1 MTFKP
6 MLAGKVDEAK
16 LVYPLMASPKLDGVR
31 AVNIEGAMRSRSL
44 KPFGNEYTQMRYST
58 KLFHGFDGELIL
70 EEPTAPDVYRKTNSA
85 IARIEGS
92 PQLTWW
98 VFDDFSAAGGF
109 STRLGTLKRRV
120 QDLEGVRTIMDIQL
134 LEHEI
139 ITDSQ
144 DLDYHEQHW
153 VDLGF
158 EGVMLRS
165 FLGPYKFGRSSTN
178 EGILL
183 KLKRFDDGEALVIGV
198 EEEMHNGNVATT
210 SELGRTK
217 RSSHQANK
225 TGKGTMGAL
234 VVRGI
239 GGPFD
244 GVEFKVGTGF
254 TAADRQ
260 RTDWLGTIVK
270 YKYFAVGVKDK
281 PRHPVYAGDRM
292 KEDM

>member
-1 MTFKP
+1 

-16 LVYPLMASPKLDGVR
+16 LTYPLMASPKLDGVR
-31 AVNIEGAMRSRSL
+31 AGNVEGAMRSRSL

-70 EEPTAPDVYRKTNSA
+70 GEPTAPDVYRKTNSA

-109 STRLGTLKRRV
+109 ATRYGTLRRRLQEISDHAQV
-120 QDLEGVRTIMDIQL
+120 FDIRL

-139 ITDSQ
+139 ITDSD
-144 DLDYHEQHW
+144 DLDYFEQHW
-153 VDLGF
+153 VNQGY
-158 EGVMLRS
+158 EGIMLRS
-165 FLGPYKFGRSSTN
+165 FLGPYKFGRSTTS

-217 RSSHQANK
+217 RSSHKENK

-244 GVEFKVGTGF
+244 GVEFKIGTGF
-254 TAADRQ
+254 TAADRA